1 MHGLITPLFYA
12 LSLAL
17 FVWVIV
23 RVVIDLLAGDRRRL
37 KSRLNSGER
46 STQVSE
52 SQRSIRND
60 LAPVGFEGKL
70 MRFSFVRHINSLILL
85 SRPDVKLKN
94 FLGLMVGLFGFGFL
108 MMMVIFGVVIIAA
121 VTGGLLAILPPLYL
135 VRKKNA
141 RQRLLD
147 DQLPEA
153 MDFLGRA
160 LRAGHS
166 MGTGLKMMGEELPQP
181 LAGEFMKA
189 YDQTSL
195 GIPMDSALKDM
206 TTRIDS
212 TDFSFFVT
220 AVLIQRQTGGDL
232 SEVLQNISGMIRQR
246 IRLQQQVK
254 AKTAEGR
261 FTGYLL
267 TAFPA
272 VMFVISYVMNAE
284 YAGRLINTALGLQML
299 GVAFTMQVIG
309 LYVIRKI
316 TTVKV

>member
-1 MHGLITPLFYA
+1 MSDISSSILFGVSAVLI
-12 LSLAL
+12 
-17 FVWVIV
+17 VWVIA
-23 RVVIDLLAGDRRRL
+23 RMITEQFTGDRRKLRG
-37 KSRLNSGER
+37 RLNQGDR
-46 STQVSE
+46 ASE
-52 SQRSIRND
+52 LSPSQRSIRKD
-60 LAPVGFEGKL
+60 AIPDGFEGKL
-70 MRFSFVRHINSLILL
+70 LRFGVIRNLRSLILL
-85 SRPDVKLKN
+85 SRPDVKLMN
-94 FLGLMVGLFGFGFL
+94 FLGLMAGMFCAGFL
-108 MMMVIFGVVIIAA
+108 LMMVFLGAFVVSLVAG
-121 VTGGLLAILPPLYL
+121 TLLGILPPLYL
-135 VRKKNA
+135 VRKKNG

-147 DQLPEA
+147 DQLPDA

-160 LRAGHS
+160 LKAGHS
-166 MGTGLKMMGEELPQP
+166 LGTGLEMMSQELPQP
-181 LAGEFMKA
+181 LAGEFRKA
-189 YDQTSL
+189 YDQHSL
-195 GIPMDSALKDM
+195 GIPMDVVLKDM

-212 TDFSFFVT
+212 TDFAFFVT

-284 YAGRLINTALGLQML
+284 YAGRLVNTSMGLQML

-309 LYVIRKI
+309 LFVIRKI

>member
-1 MHGLITPLFYA
+1 MHGLIAPLFYA

-17 FVWVIV
+17 LVWVIA
-23 RVVIDLLAGDRRRL
+23 RIVIDLLTGDRRKL

-46 STQVSE
+46 SSQVSE

-60 LAPVGFEGKL
+60 LVLQGLEGKL

-121 VTGGLLAILPPLYL
+121 VTGGLLGILPPLYL

-284 YAGRLINTALGLQML
+284 YAGRLINTTLGLQML
-299 GVAFTMQVIG
+299 GAAFTMQVIG